1 MKKGV
6 INIWIG
12 ILNVIA
18 FFFVTL
24 EYKETSSDSIS
35 QLLVEF
41 IQFKMGML
49 EIESTFFTNVITQV
63 IASFLL
69 ISIVISL
76 VSLVKRRVRLMLGV
90 QVFISVVWILLL
102 YLVLTNPYLRLDKFA
117 ISSSIYIFTL
127 LVSIAMVISYR
138 FNR

>member
-1 MKKGV
+1 MKNGV
-6 INIWIG
+6 INNWIG

-41 IQFKMGML
+41 IQFNMGML
-49 EIESTFFTNVITQV
+49 EIESTFFTNVIPQV
-63 IASFLL
+63 IAFFLL

-76 VSLVKRRVRLMLGV
+76 VSLVKKRVRLMFGV

-127 LVSIAMVISYR
+127 LVSIAMIISYR
-138 FNR
+138 FDR